1 LRRLSSAAPRL
12 YDLGVCLRGALG
24 GLLVGSSTGKTK
36 WPGLQ
41 ISQQVVVGRGVQR
54 GQQSMGE
61 GSDSDVK

>member
-1 LRRLSSAAPRL
+1 M
-12 YDLGVCLRGALG
+12 CLQGAFG

-41 ISQQVVVGRGVQR
+41 ILQQAVMGHSVQC